1 MLVVGLGEGEEGV
14 FACHSDFDA
23 AFRRLLGDFGD
34 LGGQHIVVARNAADD
49 CECVAE
55 FIGCCH
61 AYISASEHPVFSI
74 YHHH

>member
-1 MLVVGLGEGEEGV
+1 MGVGGGEEGGV
-14 FACHSDFDA
+14 AC
-23 AFRRLLGDFGD
+23 LGDFGD

-55 FIGCCH
+55 FIGCRY
-61 AYISASEHPVFSI
+61 AYISASEHSVFGC